1 MLNFNYYLPIYHF
14 SISVTDIFAKNMSF
28 KSKFQIIS
36 NIAFKFRY
44 IGLHQS
50 VNHVGDLFS
59 RCWILLRRKN
69 RVIGVLYMFTEIFL
83 KRRTHKEP
91 VIIYVEVGVGGGG
104 EEGGGVKAISDWLGG
119 GLNFF
124 IKKFRGVSSLVARYI
139 LRGVHWPR

>member
-1 MLNFNYYLPIYHF
+1 
-14 SISVTDIFAKNMSF
+14 
-28 KSKFQIIS
+28 
-36 NIAFKFRY
+36 
-44 IGLHQS
+44 
-50 VNHVGDLFS
+50 
-59 RCWILLRRKN
+59 
-69 RVIGVLYMFTEIFL
+69 MFTEIFL

-104 EEGGGVKAISDWLGG
+104 EEGGGGSRLFQIGEG